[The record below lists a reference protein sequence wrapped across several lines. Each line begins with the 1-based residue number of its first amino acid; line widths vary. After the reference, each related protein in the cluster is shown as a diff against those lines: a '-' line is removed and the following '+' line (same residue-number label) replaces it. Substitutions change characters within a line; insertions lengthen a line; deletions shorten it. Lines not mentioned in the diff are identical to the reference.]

1 MNTVFITGS
10 AGYIGTLL
18 VERLLKRS
26 DIQKIIC
33 LDKKEISTITDPKVV
48 FISANLSES
57 EKWISLVSEY
67 KPNIVIHTAWQIR
80 EMRFKSKL
88 QREWNIEGSQNVFDF
103 CFNNEFVKTLVHYST
118 VASYGAFE
126 TNTFED
132 IFSED
137 DPLRMCGY
145 KYADEKTEV
154 ETLLAGYVCEHTSSK
169 NVFVIRPASI
179 TGPSIK
185 RIKTDFNLQSILRGS
200 AKKSPVMNFIGKLFS
215 VFLATKGW
223 VRQFVHEDDVIS
235 ITELLAFWPE
245 GDRYEIVNASPL
257 GTPTFAPDMAR
268 LVSKKLVIVPAFII
282 RLIFFILWNSSLGKI
297 PTSPGGWKSFSYPIL
312 VDGKKVENE
321 FDYHYQYD
329 SERAFL
335 DAQTEKK
342 G

>member
-1 MNTVFITGS
+1 MNTVFVTGS

-18 VERLLKRS
+18 VERLLKRD
-26 DIQKIIC
+26 DIGKIVC
-33 LDKKEISTITDPKVV
+33 LDKKEVSTITDPKVV
-48 FISANLSES
+48 FISANLCES
-57 EKWISLVSEY
+57 EKWMPLVSEY

-80 EMRFKSKL
+80 EMRFKSAL
-88 QREWNIEGSQNVFDF
+88 QRDWNITGTKNVFDF
-103 CFNNEFVKTLVHYST
+103 CFKNEFVTTLVHYST
-118 VASYGAFE
+118 VASYGAFA

-154 ETLLAGYVCEHTSSK
+154 ETMLAGYVSENKTEK
-169 NVFVIRPASI
+169 NIFVIRPASI

-185 RIKTDFNLQSILRGS
+185 KVKTDFNLQSILRGS

-235 ITELLAFWPE
+235 ITELLAFQPE
-245 GDRYEIVNASPL
+245 GNRYEVVNASPL
-257 GTPTFAPDMAR
+257 GTPTYAPDMAR
-268 LVSKKLVIVPAFII
+268 LVSKKLVIVPAFVI
-282 RLIFFILWNSSLGKI
+282 RLIFFILWNISLGKV

-321 FDYHYQYD
+321 FGHRYQYN
-329 SERAFL
+329 SEQAFL
-335 DAQTEKK
+335 SK
-342 G
+342 